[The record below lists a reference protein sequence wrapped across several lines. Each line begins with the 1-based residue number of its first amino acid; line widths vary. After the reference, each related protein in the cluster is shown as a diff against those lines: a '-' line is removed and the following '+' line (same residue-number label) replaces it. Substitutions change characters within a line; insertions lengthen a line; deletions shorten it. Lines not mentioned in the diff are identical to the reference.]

1 MLYELIL
8 TLSER
13 ADGLER
19 EAELIAGI
27 LERARNAIL
36 HPERPRI
43 HPSEPITGRATE
55 TRRDPSPR
63 SGKKAVAPQRPASA
77 NAGDDRDKAQARSGQ
92 IQRPVSAGVKLLA
105 AQMALDGD
113 SRDEIRLRLR
123 RDFGVTDSATAVS
136 EVLEGEPGS

>member
-1 MLYELIL
+1 MLHELIL

-43 HPSEPITGRATE
+43 HPSEPIHRAC
-55 TRRDPSPR
+55 D
-63 SGKKAVAPQRPASA
+63 
-77 NAGDDRDKAQARSGQ
+77 
-92 IQRPVSAGVKLLA
+92 
-105 AQMALDGD
+105 
-113 SRDEIRLRLR
+113 
-123 RDFGVTDSATAVS
+123 
-136 EVLEGEPGS
+136 